1 MFERIDMRL
10 WGRTLIQCVGF
21 AVAVWSVLRLPLRH
35 YPTMA
40 VFAVFLG
47 LEILMYV
54 VSTVQRPKK
63 ISGNGWAW
71 AASLIIAVY
80 PTLTPNLVRYPLH
93 SSAALVVVGTGLQYV
108 ACVVEIVALWKLN
121 RSFSQVP
128 EANRLV
134 TSGLYR
140 YVRHPL
146 YTAYFLGFGGFT
158 LLVNQPLLWLA
169 FVVFAGLEVVRAKA
183 EERVLLET
191 FPEYEGYMRH
201 TGMFVPKQPA

>member
-1 MFERIDMRL
+1 MRF

-21 AVAVWSVLRLPLRH
+21 AVAVWSAVRLPLRH

-47 LEILMYV
+47 LEILMYI

-71 AASLIIAVY
+71 IASLVIAVY

-93 SSAALVVVGTGLQYV
+93 TPAPLVGIGTVLQYV

-134 TSGLYR
+134 TTGLYR

-183 EERVLLET
+183 EERVLLDT

-201 TGMFVPKQPA
+201 TGMFVPKRSA

>member
-1 MFERIDMRL
+1 MRF

-21 AVAVWSVLRLPLRH
+21 AVAVWSVVRLPLRH

-47 LEILMYV
+47 LEILMYI

-71 AASLIIAVY
+71 IASLVIAVY

-93 SSAALVVVGTGLQYV
+93 TPAPLVGIGTVLQYV

-134 TSGLYR
+134 TTGLYR

-183 EERVLLET
+183 EERVLLDT

-201 TGMFVPKQPA
+201 TGMFVPKRSA

>member
-1 MFERIDMRL
+1 MRFL
-10 WGRTLIQCVGF
+10 GRTLIQCIGF
-21 AVAVWSVLRLPLRH
+21 AVALWSVLRLPLRQ
-35 YPTMA
+35 YPTMT

-47 LEILMYV
+47 LEIAMYV
-54 VSTVQRPKK
+54 VSTFQWPKK

-71 AASLIIAVY
+71 AASLVIAVY

-93 SSAALVVVGTGLQYV
+93 SSAALVVIGTGLQYV
-108 ACVVEIVALWKLN
+108 ACIVEIVALWKLN

-158 LLVNQPLLWLA
+158 LLVNQALLWLA
-169 FVVFAGLEVVRAKA
+169 FVVFVGLEVIRAKA
-183 EERVLLET
+183 EERVLSDT
-191 FPEYEGYMRH
+191 FVEYETYKRR
-201 TGMFVPKQPA
+201 TGMFLPRRPA